1 MDGNMDGSFK
11 SIEQL
16 IDIPYATETR
26 VARRKGKN
34 STSEFFTP
42 SSLVSKMCDKIPS
55 TDWSDPTKT
64 FLEPC
69 FGNGNFLVE
78 IIRRRIVDYSIDWK
92 IVLNNLYGVELMPDN
107 VQEAKDRII
116 ELLKTLNIDFN
127 EQEARDIMDKNLV
140 CSDFFKWDFENW
152 RPISER
158 SKELF

>member
-1 MDGNMDGSFK
+1 MALETK
-11 SIEQL
+11 
-16 IDIPYATETR
+16 YATETR

-55 TDWSDPTKT
+55 TDWSNPTKT

-116 ELLKTLNIDFN
+116 ELLKSLNIDFN
-127 EQEARDIMDKNLV
+127 EQEARDIMNHNLV

-152 RPISER
+152 RPIPEAKSI
-158 SKELF
+158 ELF

>member
-1 MDGNMDGSFK
+1 MN
-11 SIEQL
+11 
-16 IDIPYATETR
+16 PETSYITDTR
-26 VARRKGKN
+26 LARRKVPGG
-34 STSEFFTP
+34 TQEFFTP

-55 TDWSDPTKT
+55 TDWSNPAKT

-116 ELLKTLNIDFN
+116 ELLKNLNIDFN
-127 EQEARDIMDKNLV
+127 EQEARDIMDHNLV

-152 RPISER
+152 RPISEG

>member
-1 MDGNMDGSFK
+1 MALENS
-11 SIEQL
+11 
-16 IDIPYATETR
+16 YATDIR
-26 VARRKGKN
+26 KSRRKG
-34 STSEFFTP
+34 SGGTQEFFTP

-55 TDWSDPTKT
+55 TDWSNPTKT

-92 IVLNNLYGVELMPDN
+92 IVLNNLYGVELMSDN

-116 ELLKTLNIDFN
+116 ELLKNLNINFN
-127 EQEARDIMDKNLV
+127 EQEARDIMNHNLV
-140 CSDFFKWDFENW
+140 CSEFFKWDFENW
-152 RPISER
+152 RPIPES

>member
-1 MDGNMDGSFK
+1 MN
-11 SIEQL
+11 
-16 IDIPYATETR
+16 PETSYITDTR
-26 VARRKGKN
+26 LARRKGPGG
-34 STSEFFTP
+34 TQEFFTP

-55 TDWSDPTKT
+55 TDWSNPTKT

-92 IVLNNLYGVELMPDN
+92 IVLNNLYGVELMSDN

-116 ELLKTLNIDFN
+116 ELLKNLKIDFN
-127 EQEARDIMDKNLV
+127 EQEARDIMNHNLV

-152 RPISER
+152 RPIADNSV
-158 SKELF
+158 ELF

>member
-1 MDGNMDGSFK
+1 MLNH
-11 SIEQL
+11 
-16 IDIPYATETR
+16 DITETR
-26 VARRKGKN
+26 LARRKGPGG
-34 STSEFFTP
+34 SQEYFTP
-42 SSLVSKMCDKIPS
+42 SSLVLKMCDKIPS
-55 TDWSDPTKT
+55 ADWSNPTKT

-92 IVLNNLYGVELMPDN
+92 IVLNNLYGVELMSDN

-116 ELLKTLNIDFN
+116 ELLKKLNIDFN
-127 EQEARDIMDKNLV
+127 EQEARDIMNHNLV

-152 RPISER
+152 RPISES

>member
-1 MDGNMDGSFK
+1 MNTETSY
-11 SIEQL
+11 I
-16 IDIPYATETR
+16 TETR
-26 VARRKGKN
+26 LARRKG
-34 STSEFFTP
+34 SGGTQEFFTP
-42 SSLVSKMCDKIPS
+42 RSLVSKMCDKIPS
-55 TDWSDPTKT
+55 TDWSNPTKT

-116 ELLKTLNIDFN
+116 ELLKSLNIDFN
-127 EQEARDIMDKNLV
+127 EQEARDIMNHNLV

-152 RPISER
+152 RPIPEAKSI
-158 SKELF
+158 ELF

>member
-1 MDGNMDGSFK
+1 MALENS
-11 SIEQL
+11 
-16 IDIPYATETR
+16 YATETR
-26 VARRKGKN
+26 VNRRKG
-34 STSEFFTP
+34 SGGTQEFFTP

-55 TDWSDPTKT
+55 DDWSNLTKT

-116 ELLKTLNIDFN
+116 ELLKSLNIDFN
-127 EQEARDIMDKNLV
+127 EQEARDIMNHNLV

-152 RPISER
+152 RPIPEAKSI
-158 SKELF
+158 ELF

>member
-1 MDGNMDGSFK
+1 MILENS
-11 SIEQL
+11 
-16 IDIPYATETR
+16 YATEIR
-26 VARRKGKN
+26 KSRRKG
-34 STSEFFTP
+34 SGGTQEFFTP

-55 TDWSDPTKT
+55 TDWSNPTKT

-116 ELLKTLNIDFN
+116 ELLKKLNIDFN
-127 EQEARDIMDKNLV
+127 EQEARDIMNHNLV

-152 RPISER
+152 RPIPEAKSI
-158 SKELF
+158 ELF

>member
-1 MDGNMDGSFK
+1 MIN
-11 SIEQL
+11 IQQL
-16 IDIPYATETR
+16 IDINYATETR

-55 TDWSDPTKT
+55 TDWSNPTKT

-69 FGNGNFLVE
+69 FGNGNFLIE

-116 ELLKTLNIDFN
+116 ELLKNLNIDFN

-158 SKELF
+158 SKEVF

>member
-1 MDGNMDGSFK
+1 MALENS
-11 SIEQL
+11 
-16 IDIPYATETR
+16 YATDIR
-26 VARRKGKN
+26 KSRRKG
-34 STSEFFTP
+34 SGGTQEFFTP

-55 TDWSDPTKT
+55 NDWSNPAKT

-92 IVLNNLYGVELMPDN
+92 IVLNNLYGVELMSDN

-116 ELLKTLNIDFN
+116 ELLKSLNIDFN
-127 EQEARDIMDKNLV
+127 EQEARDIMDHNLV

-152 RPISER
+152 RPIADNSV
-158 SKELF
+158 ELF

>member
-1 MDGNMDGSFK
+1 M
-11 SIEQL
+11 IQQL

-34 STSEFFTP
+34 PTSEFFTP

-55 TDWSDPTKT
+55 TDWSNPTKT

-92 IVLNNLYGVELMPDN
+92 IVLNNLYGVELMSDN

-116 ELLKTLNIDFN
+116 ELLKSLNIDFN
-127 EQEARDIMDKNLV
+127 EQEARDIMNHNLV

-152 RPISER
+152 RPIPEAKSI
-158 SKELF
+158 ELF

>member
-1 MDGNMDGSFK
+1 MIN
-11 SIEQL
+11 IQQL
-16 IDIPYATETR
+16 IDINYATETR

-55 TDWSDPTKT
+55 TDWSNPTKT

-69 FGNGNFLVE
+69 FGNGNFLIE

-92 IVLNNLYGVELMPDN
+92 TVLNNLYGVELMADN

-116 ELLKTLNIDFN
+116 ELLKSLNIDFN

>member
-1 MDGNMDGSFK
+1 M
-11 SIEQL
+11 IQQL

-55 TDWSDPTKT
+55 TDWSNPAKT

-92 IVLNNLYGVELMPDN
+92 IVLNNLYGVELMSDN
-107 VQEAKDRII
+107 VQETKDRII
-116 ELLKTLNIDFN
+116 ELLKNLNIDFN
-127 EQEARDIMDKNLV
+127 EQEARYIMDHNLV

-152 RPISER
+152 RPIPER

>member
-1 MDGNMDGSFK
+1 MQINYNQELG
-11 SIEQL
+11 I
-16 IDIPYATETR
+16 TETR
-26 VARRKGKN
+26 LARRKG
-34 STSEFFTP
+34 SGGTQEFFTP

-55 TDWSDPTKT
+55 TDWANPAKT

-116 ELLKTLNIDFN
+116 ELLKSLNIDFN

-152 RPISER
+152 RPISES

>member
-1 MDGNMDGSFK
+1 M
-11 SIEQL
+11 IQQL
-16 IDIPYATETR
+16 IDIPYATEKR

-34 STSEFFTP
+34 PTSEFFTP

-55 TDWSDPTKT
+55 DDWSNPTKT

-78 IIRRRIVDYSIDWK
+78 IIRRRIVDYAIDWK

-116 ELLKTLNIDFN
+116 ELLKKLNIDFN
-127 EQEARDIMDKNLV
+127 EQEARDIMNHNLV

>member
-1 MDGNMDGSFK
+1 MALENS
-11 SIEQL
+11 
-16 IDIPYATETR
+16 YATDIR
-26 VARRKGKN
+26 KSRRKGRGG
-34 STSEFFTP
+34 SQEFFTP

-55 TDWSDPTKT
+55 TDWSNPTKT

-116 ELLKTLNIDFN
+116 ELLKNLNIDFN
-127 EQEARDIMDKNLV
+127 EQEARDIMNHNLV

-152 RPISER
+152 RPISES

>member
-1 MDGNMDGSFK
+1 MNPETSY
-11 SIEQL
+11 I
-16 IDIPYATETR
+16 TETR
-26 VARRKGKN
+26 LARRKGPGG
-34 STSEFFTP
+34 TQEFFTP

-55 TDWSDPTKT
+55 TDWSNPTKT

-92 IVLNNLYGVELMPDN
+92 IVLNNLYGVELMSDN

-116 ELLKTLNIDFN
+116 ELLKNLNIDFN
-127 EQEARDIMDKNLV
+127 EQEARDIMDHNLV

-152 RPISER
+152 RPISEG

>member
-1 MDGNMDGSFK
+1 M
-11 SIEQL
+11 IQQL

-55 TDWSDPTKT
+55 TDWSNPTKT

-92 IVLNNLYGVELMPDN
+92 IVLNNLYGVELMSDN

-116 ELLKTLNIDFN
+116 ELLKSLNIDFN
-127 EQEARDIMDKNLV
+127 KQEARDIMDKNLV

-152 RPISER
+152 RPISES

>member
-1 MDGNMDGSFK
+1 M
-11 SIEQL
+11 IEHF
-16 IDIPYATETR
+16 IDIDYTTETR
-26 VARRKGKN
+26 LARRKGPGG
-34 STSEFFTP
+34 TQEFFTP
-42 SSLVSKMCDKIPS
+42 SSIVSKMCDKIPS
-55 TDWSDPTKT
+55 ADWSNPAKT

-116 ELLKTLNIDFN
+116 ELLKSLKIDFN
-127 EQEARDIMDKNLV
+127 EQEARDIMNHNLV

-152 RPISER
+152 RPIPEAKSI
-158 SKELF
+158 ELF

>member
-1 MDGNMDGSFK
+1 MNPETSY
-11 SIEQL
+11 I
-16 IDIPYATETR
+16 TETR
-26 VARRKGKN
+26 LARRKGPGG
-34 STSEFFTP
+34 TQEFFTP

-55 TDWSDPTKT
+55 TDWSNPTKT

-92 IVLNNLYGVELMPDN
+92 IVLNNLYGVELMSDN

-116 ELLKTLNIDFN
+116 ELLKNLNIDFN
-127 EQEARDIMDKNLV
+127 EQEARDIMDHNLV
-140 CSDFFKWDFENW
+140 CSDFFKWDFEYW
-152 RPISER
+152 RPISEG

>member
-1 MDGNMDGSFK
+1 M
-11 SIEQL
+11 IQQL

-34 STSEFFTP
+34 PTSEFFTP
-42 SSLVSKMCDKIPS
+42 SSLVLKMCDKIPS
-55 TDWSDPTKT
+55 TDWSNPAKT

-116 ELLKTLNIDFN
+116 ELLKSLNIDFN

-152 RPISER
+152 RPISES

>member
-1 MDGNMDGSFK
+1 MELETN
-11 SIEQL
+11 
-16 IDIPYATETR
+16 YAVEIR
-26 VARRKGKN
+26 LNRRKG
-34 STSEFFTP
+34 SGGTQEFFTP

-55 TDWSDPTKT
+55 TDWSNPTKT

-92 IVLNNLYGVELMPDN
+92 IVLNNLYGVELMSDN

-116 ELLKTLNIDFN
+116 ELLKNLKIDFN
-127 EQEARDIMDKNLV
+127 EQEARDIMNHNLV

-152 RPISER
+152 RPIPEAKSI
-158 SKELF
+158 ELF

>member
-1 MDGNMDGSFK
+1 MN
-11 SIEQL
+11 
-16 IDIPYATETR
+16 PETSYITDTR
-26 VARRKGKN
+26 LARRKGPGG
-34 STSEFFTP
+34 TQEFFTP

-55 TDWSDPTKT
+55 TDWSNPAKT

-92 IVLNNLYGVELMPDN
+92 IVLNNLYGVELMSDN

-116 ELLKTLNIDFN
+116 ELLKNLNIDFN
-127 EQEARDIMDKNLV
+127 EQEARDIMDHNLV

-152 RPISER
+152 RPISEG

>member
-1 MDGNMDGSFK
+1 MALENS
-11 SIEQL
+11 
-16 IDIPYATETR
+16 YATDIR
-26 VARRKGKN
+26 KSRRKG
-34 STSEFFTP
+34 SGGTQEFFTP

-55 TDWSDPTKT
+55 TDWSNPTKT

-116 ELLKTLNIDFN
+116 ELLKNLNIDFN
-127 EQEARDIMDKNLV
+127 EQEARDIMNHNLV

-152 RPISER
+152 RPIPEAKSI
-158 SKELF
+158 ELF

>member
-1 MDGNMDGSFK
+1 MTK
-11 SIEQL
+11 
-16 IDIPYATETR
+16 
-26 VARRKGKN
+26 RRKGKN

-42 SSLVSKMCDKIPS
+42 SSLVSKMCDKIPP
-55 TDWSDPTKT
+55 TDWSNPTKT

-69 FGNGNFLVE
+69 FGNGNFLIE

-116 ELLKTLNIDFN
+116 ELLKKLNIDFN

>member
-1 MDGNMDGSFK
+1 MILENS
-11 SIEQL
+11 
-16 IDIPYATETR
+16 YATDIR
-26 VARRKGKN
+26 KARRKGPGG
-34 STSEFFTP
+34 TQEFFTP

-55 TDWSDPTKT
+55 NDWSNPTKT

-92 IVLNNLYGVELMPDN
+92 IVLNNLYGVELMSDN

-116 ELLKTLNIDFN
+116 ELLKSLNIDFN
-127 EQEARDIMDKNLV
+127 EQEARDIMNHNLV

-152 RPISER
+152 RPISEG

>member
-1 MDGNMDGSFK
+1 MNQELG
-11 SIEQL
+11 I
-16 IDIPYATETR
+16 TETR
-26 VARRKGKN
+26 LARRKG
-34 STSEFFTP
+34 SGGTQEFFTP
-42 SSLVSKMCDKIPS
+42 NSLVSKMCDKIPS
-55 TDWSDPTKT
+55 TDWSNPTKT

-116 ELLKTLNIDFN
+116 ELLKSLNIDFN

-152 RPISER
+152 RPIPEAKSI
-158 SKELF
+158 ELF

>member
-1 MDGNMDGSFK
+1 MALENS
-11 SIEQL
+11 
-16 IDIPYATETR
+16 YATDIR
-26 VARRKGKN
+26 KSRRKG
-34 STSEFFTP
+34 SGGTQEFFTP

-55 TDWSDPTKT
+55 TDWSDHTKT

-116 ELLKTLNIDFN
+116 ELLKNLKIDFN
-127 EQEARDIMDKNLV
+127 EQEARDIMDHNLV

-152 RPISER
+152 RPISEG